1 MSLIEKIKA
10 IDAKKRFVLA
20 VLIPTLLFFIFF
32 NFVPIIYAFFISF
45 HEMDFLNPP
54 VFVGLE
60 NYKRLADDTH
70 LYNALIVT
78 AKFAVSTVFIGG
90 LFAFIFALLI
100 NSVKKGAAVLRTVYF
115 LPVMTS
121 LVAVGVIWGWLYQ
134 PRFGLLNELLKL
146 FGIGRQMWLSS
157 PTTALPS
164 AIAASIWQGMG
175 FTIVIFLAGLH
186 GISQSY
192 YEAAEVDG
200 ASSLQK
206 VWYITIPL
214 LRPTFIY
221 LLITGFIS
229 GFQVFD
235 QLYVM
240 SGPLNSTRGFI
251 ELLYTRAFS
260 YYQMG
265 RASAMAFLLFA
276 IIVTL
281 TLIQFKFVSRNK
293 VEH

>member
-1 MSLIEKIKA
+1 MSQTRKKR
-10 IDAKKRFVLA
+10 IDGKQRFVLA
-20 VLIPTLLFFIFF
+20 VLIPTVLFFVFF
-32 NFVPIIYAFFISF
+32 SFIPIIYAFYISF

-54 VFVGLE
+54 AFVGLA
-60 NYKRLADDTH
+60 NYKGLIGDTH
-70 LYNALIVT
+70 LYNSLRVT
-78 AKFAVSTVFIGG
+78 ATFAVTTVFIGG
-90 LFAFIFALLI
+90 ALAFFFALLI
-100 NSVKKGAAVLRTVYF
+100 NSVKRGLAILRTVYF

-134 PRFGLLNELLKL
+134 PRFGLLNEVLKI
-146 FGIGRQMWLSS
+146 FGIPRQMWLSS
-157 PTTALPS
+157 PKTALPS
-164 AIAASIWQGMG
+164 AIAASTWQGMG

-186 GISQSY
+186 SISQTY

-200 ASSLQK
+200 ANSLQK

-214 LRPTFIY
+214 LRPTFVY
-221 LLITGFIS
+221 LLITGFIT

-281 TLIQFKFVSRNK
+281 TLIQFKIVTK
-293 VEH
+293 TQVEH

>member
-1 MSLIEKIKA
+1 MSLLEKIKA
-10 IDAKKRFVLA
+10 IDAKQRFVLA
-20 VLIPTLLFFIFF
+20 VLIPTVLFFVFF
-32 NFVPIIYAFFISF
+32 NVIPIIYAFYISF

-54 VFVGLE
+54 AFVGLE
-60 NYKRLADDTH
+60 NYKRLIGDTH
-70 LYNALIVT
+70 LYSSLIVT
-78 AKFAVSTVFIGG
+78 VKFAVSTVFIGG
-90 LFAFIFALLI
+90 FLALVFALLI
-100 NSVKKGAAVLRTVYF
+100 NSVKRGAAVLRTIYF

-134 PRFGLLNELLKL
+134 PRFGLLNEVLKI

-175 FTIVIFLAGLH
+175 FTIVIFLAGLQ
-186 GISQSY
+186 GIPQSF

-200 ASSLQK
+200 ANSLQRTM
-206 VWYITIPL
+206 YITLPL

-221 LLITGFIS
+221 LLITGFIT

-281 TLIQFKFVSRNK
+281 TLIQFKIVSRNQ
-293 VEH
+293 VDY

>member
-1 MSLIEKIKA
+1 M
-10 IDAKKRFVLA
+10 DAKQRFVLA
-20 VLIPTLLFFIFF
+20 VLIPTVLFFVFF
-32 NFVPIIYAFFISF
+32 NFVPIIYAFYISF

-54 VFVGLE
+54 TFVGLE
-60 NYKRLADDTH
+60 NYKRLIGDTH
-70 LYNALIVT
+70 LYSALRVT
-78 AKFAVSTVFIGG
+78 AIFAVTTVFIGG
-90 LFAFIFALLI
+90 AFAFFFALLI
-100 NSVKKGAAVLRTVYF
+100 NSVKRGAAVLRTVYF

-134 PRFGLLNELLKL
+134 PRFGLLNEVLKI
-146 FGIGRQMWLSS
+146 FGLPRQMWLSS
-157 PTTALPS
+157 PKTALPS

-186 GISQSY
+186 GISPTY

-214 LRPTFIY
+214 LRPTFVY
-221 LLITGFIS
+221 LLITGFIT

-281 TLIQFKFVSRNK
+281 TLIQFRVVTRNQ
-293 VEH
+293 VEY

>member
-1 MSLIEKIKA
+1 M
-10 IDAKKRFVLA
+10 
-20 VLIPTLLFFIFF
+20 
-32 NFVPIIYAFFISF
+32 AFF
-45 HEMDFLNPP
+45 
-54 VFVGLE
+54 
-60 NYKRLADDTH
+60 
-70 LYNALIVT
+70 
-78 AKFAVSTVFIGG
+78 
-90 LFAFIFALLI
+90 FALLI
-100 NSVKKGAAVLRTVYF
+100 NSVKRGQAILRTVYF

-134 PRFGLLNELLKL
+134 PRFGLLNEVLKI
-146 FGIGRQMWLSS
+146 FGIPRQMWLSS
-157 PTTALPS
+157 PKTALPS
-164 AIAASIWQGMG
+164 ALAASTWQGMG

-186 GISQSY
+186 SISQTY

-200 ASSLQK
+200 ANSLQK

-214 LRPTFIY
+214 LRPTFVY
-221 LLITGFIS
+221 LLITGFIT

-281 TLIQFKFVSRNK
+281 TLIQFKIVTK
-293 VEH
+293 TQVEH

>member
-1 MSLIEKIKA
+1 MSLLEKIKA
-10 IDAKKRFVLA
+10 IDAKQRFVLA
-20 VLIPTLLFFIFF
+20 VLIPTVLFFVFF
-32 NFVPIIYAFFISF
+32 NVIPIIYAFYISF

-54 VFVGLE
+54 AFVGLE
-60 NYKRLADDTH
+60 NYKRLIGDTH
-70 LYNALIVT
+70 LYSSLIVT
-78 AKFAVSTVFIGG
+78 VKFAVSTVFIGG
-90 LFAFIFALLI
+90 FLALVFALLI
-100 NSVKKGAAVLRTVYF
+100 NSVKRGAAVLRTIYF

-134 PRFGLLNELLKL
+134 PRFGLLNEVLKI

-175 FTIVIFLAGLH
+175 FTIVIFLAGLQ
-186 GISQSY
+186 GIPQSF

-200 ASSLQK
+200 ANSLQRTM
-206 VWYITIPL
+206 YITLPL

-221 LLITGFIS
+221 LLITGFIT

-265 RASAMAFLLFA
+265 RASAMAFLLFS

-281 TLIQFKFVSRNK
+281 TLIQFKIVSRNQ
-293 VEH
+293 VDY

>member
-1 MSLIEKIKA
+1 MSQVGKKKRL
-10 IDAKKRFVLA
+10 DAKQRFVLA
-20 VLIPTLLFFIFF
+20 VLIPTVLFFVFF
-32 NFVPIIYAFFISF
+32 NFVPIIYAFYISF

-54 VFVGLE
+54 TFVGLE
-60 NYKRLADDTH
+60 NYKRLIGDTH
-70 LYNALIVT
+70 LYSSLRVT
-78 AKFAVSTVFIGG
+78 AIFAVTTVFIGG
-90 LFAFIFALLI
+90 FLAFCFALLI
-100 NSVKKGAAVLRTVYF
+100 NSVKRGAAVLRTVYF

-134 PRFGLLNELLKL
+134 PRFGLLNEVLKL
-146 FGIGRQMWLSS
+146 FGLPRQMWLSS
-157 PTTALPS
+157 PKTALAS
-164 AIAASIWQGMG
+164 AIAASTWQGMG
-175 FTIVIFLAGLH
+175 YTIVIFLAGLH
-186 GISQSY
+186 GISRTY

-214 LRPTFIY
+214 LRPTFVY
-221 LLITGFIS
+221 LLITGFIT

-240 SGPLNSTRGFI
+240 SGPLNSTRGFV

-281 TLIQFKFVSRNK
+281 TLIQFRLVTRQQ
-293 VEH
+293 VEY

>member
-1 MSLIEKIKA
+1 MI
-10 IDAKKRFVLA
+10 
-20 VLIPTLLFFIFF
+20 
-32 NFVPIIYAFFISF
+32 PIIYAFYISF

-54 VFVGLE
+54 AFVGLE
-60 NYKRLADDTH
+60 NYKRLIGDTH
-70 LYNALIVT
+70 LYSSLIVT
-78 AKFAVSTVFIGG
+78 VKFAVSTVFIGG
-90 LFAFIFALLI
+90 FLALVFALLI
-100 NSVKKGAAVLRTVYF
+100 NSVKRGAAVLRTIYF

-134 PRFGLLNELLKL
+134 PRFGLLNEVLKI

-175 FTIVIFLAGLH
+175 FTIVIFLAGLQ
-186 GISQSY
+186 GIPQSF

-200 ASSLQK
+200 ANSLQRTM
-206 VWYITIPL
+206 YITLPL

-221 LLITGFIS
+221 LLITGFIT

-281 TLIQFKFVSRNK
+281 TLIQFKIVSRNQ
-293 VEH
+293 VDY

>member
-1 MSLIEKIKA
+1 MSLIERIKA

-20 VLIPTLLFFIFF
+20 VLVPAMVFFAFF
-32 NFVPIIYAFFISF
+32 SFIPIIYAFFISF
-45 HEMDFLNPP
+45 HELDFLNPP
-54 VFVGLE
+54 SFVGLD
-60 NYKRLADDTH
+60 NYMRLGDDTH
-70 LYNALIVT
+70 LFNSLVVT
-78 AKFAVSTVFIGG
+78 VKFAVSTVFIGG
-90 LFAFIFALLI
+90 LFAFSFALLI
-100 NSVKKGAAVLRTVYF
+100 NSVKRGAAALRTVYF

-134 PRFGLLNELLKL
+134 PRFGLLNEVLKL

-157 PTTALPS
+157 PATALPS

-186 GISQSY
+186 GIPQSY

-206 VWYITIPL
+206 VWNITIPL
-214 LRPTFIY
+214 LRPTFVY
-221 LLITGFIS
+221 LLITGFIG

-265 RASAMAFLLFA
+265 RAAAMAFLLFA

-281 TLIQFKFVSRNK
+281 TLIQFRLVSRGK